1 LVRGF
6 SAEIR
11 RVLFI
16 GIVCSVIGITA
27 GYLTWA
33 LIVGGLFY
41 MAWMFSQIRR
51 LDHWLN
57 DPHQTPPPDASG
69 IWGEIFDR
77 IYKLQQS
84 QKKEKRHL
92 QHLVSRVQ
100 EATSALRDGVI
111 LLDRQ
116 GNMEWWNRSAQSLL
130 GFQESDQGQALIN
143 FLRQPRFI
151 QYFERGKFAE
161 PLDMASPR
169 SQNQRLQF
177 QINRYGNQEHLVVV
191 RNITRLYKLEGM
203 RQDFIANVSH
213 ELRTPL
219 TVLKGYLES
228 IEDSGDLPDKWQ
240 GAVGQMQIQTLRM
253 SDLVSDLITLSKL
266 ETDESEQ
273 NQSPVSMQDILEPI
287 INEARAL
294 SGSQQHSI
302 ELSGKNTVRI
312 MGNANELHSAFSNLV
327 FNAVKYTQ
335 AKGQINVTVKLD
347 EKYLWLVVED
357 TGMGI
362 DSQHIPRLTERF
374 YRVEQSRNSA
384 SGGTGL
390 GLAIVK
396 HILLRHDA
404 RLIIRSELGKGSTFS
419 CRFPLSKIV
428 EARR

>member
-1 LVRGF
+1 MVRGF

-16 GIVCSVIGITA
+16 GIVCSVIGITI

-33 LIVGGLFY
+33 LIIGGLFY

-84 QKKEKRHL
+84 QKKEKRQL
-92 QHLVSRVQ
+92 QHLVNRVQ

-116 GNMEWWNRSAQSLL
+116 GNMEWWNRSAQNLL

-169 SQNQRLQF
+169 SQSQRLQF
-177 QINRYGNQEHLVVV
+177 QINRYGSQEHLVVV

-253 SDLVSDLITLSKL
+253 SALVSDLITLSKL

-294 SGSQQHSI
+294 SGSQQHSL
-302 ELSGKNTVRI
+302 ELSGNNTVRI

-327 FNAVKYTQ
+327 FNAVKYTP

-347 EKYLWLVVED
+347 EKHLWLMVED

-428 EARR
+428 EATR

>member
-1 LVRGF
+1 MVRGF

-16 GIVCSVIGITA
+16 GILCSSIGFII
-27 GYLTWA
+27 GYLTWS
-33 LIVGGLFY
+33 LIMGGFIY
-41 MAWMFSQIRR
+41 MIWMLSQIRR

-57 DPHQTPPPDASG
+57 NHHQTPPPDASG
-69 IWGEIFDR
+69 IWGDIFDR
-77 IYKLQQS
+77 IYKLQQT
-84 QKKEKRHL
+84 QKKEKRQL
-92 QHLVSRVQ
+92 QHLVNRVQ
-100 EATSALRDGVI
+100 DATSALRDGVI
-111 LLDRQ
+111 LLDRH

-143 FLRQPRFI
+143 FLRQPQFI

-169 SQNQRLQF
+169 SRSQRLQF
-177 QINRYGNQEHLVVV
+177 QINRYGNHEHLVVV

-228 IEDSGDLPDKWQ
+228 IEDSGELPDKWQ
-240 GAVGQMQIQTLRM
+240 GAVGQMQLQTLRM
-253 SDLVSDLITLSKL
+253 SSLVSDLITLSKL
-266 ETDESEQ
+266 ETEESEQ
-273 NQSPVSMQDILEPI
+273 NQSRVPLQDLLESIL
-287 INEARAL
+287 NEARTL
-294 SGSQQHSI
+294 SGDQHH
-302 ELSGKNTVRI
+302 ELELIGKKNI
-312 MGNANELHSAFSNLV
+312 CIKGNENELRSAFSNLV
-327 FNAVKYTQ
+327 FNAVKYTP
-335 AKGQINVTVKLD
+335 AKGRINVTINVDDQHL
-347 EKYLWLVVED
+347 YLVVED

-362 DSQHIPRLTERF
+362 ESQHIPRLTERF
-374 YRVEQSRNSA
+374 YRVDQSRNSD

-404 RLIIRSELGKGSTFS
+404 RLIIRSKPGKGSTFS
-419 CRFPLSKIV
+419 CRFPLSKIL
-428 EARR
+428 EATH